1 MTETTWSHEQN
12 TIFGWFATATS
23 SLLVRARA
31 GTGKTTTIVE
41 GIKHAPKDVSVLLA
55 AFNKKIA
62 TELAERLDHP
72 NAEALTLH
80 SVGFAAVRR
89 FWTRVRLEQKRGERS
104 FDLAKRAAGTQ
115 APDAMLSLVAKLM
128 TVARECVPLA
138 TGPDELHALAW
149 EHDCIPDE
157 EWDAFGWDEAEV
169 CKVAYRAL
177 EYAAEKTDT
186 IDFSDMIFLPVRNNW
201 LRPKYDLV
209 VIDECQDMNKAQVII
224 ATRVAK
230 GRICVVG
237 DDRQAIYKFR
247 GADAGVLDRLKKE
260 LNAAEMSLTTTY
272 RCAKAIVREA
282 NAIVTDYKAADFN
295 PEGIVRTIGKDTVL
309 DDAKGG
315 DVILSRLN
323 APLVS
328 LCMRAFALGIAARIE
343 GRDVAAGLKKLV
355 RELAKGP
362 ASRSIP
368 QFLTRLD
375 SWQAAQLKRVSRG
388 NGAAEA
394 KGEAI
399 RDKAEALQCIAEGA
413 TSVNVLVTRIDDIFT
428 QIKSGNAITLSSV
441 HKSKGLEWKRV
452 FILRDTLRDSNTEE
466 LNIQYVAITRAINE
480 LVYVTDDDVPEPEKK
495 DNKQGQLAGFGTLI
509 NPDIDAREH
518 VFTDGVGGN
527 LRMAAGTPEEIAD
540 RSYRAS
546 GDVPCVKCDRA
557 LRAHPLVSNCPDHH
571 GEPFLHID
579 CLGNVVKL

>member
-1 MTETTWSHEQN
+1 MTKTTWSPEQN
-12 TIFGWFATATS
+12 AIFAWFATATD

-41 GIKHAPKDVSVLLA
+41 GIKHAPKDASVLLA

-80 SVGFAAVRR
+80 SVGFGAVRR

-104 FDLAKRAAGTQ
+104 FGLAKRAAGTQ

-128 TVARECVPLA
+128 TVARECAPLA
-138 TGPDELHALAW
+138 EGPDDLHALAW
-149 EHDCIPDE
+149 EHDCIPDA
-157 EWDAFGWDEAEV
+157 EWDDFGWDENEV
-169 CKVAYRAL
+169 CKAAYRAL
-177 EYAAEKTDT
+177 ELAAEKTDT
-186 IDFSDMIFLPVRNNW
+186 IDFSDMVFLPVRNNW

-260 LNAAEMSLTTTY
+260 LNATEMSLTTTY

-309 DDAKGG
+309 DVAKGG

-323 APLVS
+323 APLIG
-328 LCMRAFALGIAARIE
+328 LCLQALTLGIAARVE
-343 GRDVAAGLKKLV
+343 GRDIAAGLKKLV
-355 RELAKGP
+355 RELSKGP
-362 ASRSIP
+362 AGRSIP
-368 QFLTRLD
+368 QFLTRLN
-375 SWQAAQLKRVSRG
+375 SWEAAQLKRVERG

-394 KGEAI
+394 KGDAI
-399 RDKAEALQCIAEGA
+399 KDKAEALRSIAEGA
-413 TSVNVLVTRIDDIFT
+413 SSVNVMTTRIDDIFT

-441 HKSKGLEWKRV
+441 HKAKGLEWKRV
-452 FILRDTLRDSNTEE
+452 FILRDTLRDTNTEE
-466 LNIQYVAITRAINE
+466 LNIQYVAITRAIEE
-480 LVYVTDDDVPEPEKK
+480 LVYVLDDGAPEPEKK
-495 DNKQGQLAGFGTLI
+495 DDGQSDLPLGGPLFGDESKDAGDFEDVL
-509 NPDIDAREH
+509 
-518 VFTDGVGGN
+518 TDGKKVHDGQ
-527 LRMAAGTPEEIAD
+527 
-540 RSYRAS
+540 
-546 GDVPCVKCDRA
+546 
-557 LRAHPLVSNCPDHH
+557 
-571 GEPFLHID
+571 
-579 CLGNVVKL
+579 